1 MVDKRP
7 IIFDDMNHL
16 ESFLEPFFN
25 ARWDSLSDDEK
36 NLIKRTIMDNHNVV
50 GNVEAKKEGKHLVD
64 NRQIIF
70 DDMNHLASFLDRIWK
85 VRWGSLSSDEKY
97 SFVCGINFP
106 PDCKYVSI
114 EE

>member
-1 MVDKRP
+1 
-7 IIFDDMNHL
+7 MNHL
-16 ESFLEPFFN
+16 ESLLEPFFN
-25 ARWDSLSDDEK
+25 ARWDSLSNNEK
-36 NLIKRTIMDNHNVV
+36 NLIKRAIMDNRNVV
-50 GNVEAKKEGKHLVD
+50 GNVEANKEGKHLVD

-70 DDMNHLASFLDRIWK
+70 DDMNHLASFLGRIWK
-85 VRWGSLSSDEKY
+85 VRWVSLSRDEKY